1 VQGKWNKMI
10 TSAAPPSH
18 HRKATTVKTWS
29 ISYLIHS
36 CNTHYVAV
44 SVIIIMS
51 HRLSTH
57 RRKLQ

>member
-1 VQGKWNKMI
+1 MI